1 MNLIHQGMISMI
13 NSTASFSGLGIQM
26 AGKTGTAQQSEIH
39 PDHGLF
45 VGFAPADAPEIA
57 IAVRIANGYSSSYA
71 AEIGR
76 DIVKAKYQLGDISES
91 SPEPLPNLAL
101 RSQEIKERCERMGT
115 GGYSKRQSLWYG
127 NLYGFRSF
135 F

>member
-1 MNLIHQGMISMI
+1 MI

-76 DIVKAKYQLGDISES
+76 DIVKAKYQLGDINEMITGTASE
-91 SPEPLPNLAL
+91 LAL
-101 RSQEIKERCERMGT
+101 RSQEIKKDVRGWNRLVTVKGN
-115 GGYSKRQSLWYG
+115 RYG
-127 NLYGFRSF
+127 MEIYMDSEVSFEYNL
-135 F
+135 